1 MPSSWLGVHANT
13 CQFESCRNE
22 SQSLYSTVKG
32 WRPWLQYNNN
42 VLLWTPTVCFLGR
55 SGDAEYDST
64 IITSHSI
71 MDEASSSGDERKN
84 IGITFLG
91 SALHWKWM
99 WPRQLIHLYNMGGP
113 VPTKWDRFP
122 DGTERHPWGW
132 HGKPAHTQY
141 DFYQWLCGVRGC

>member
-1 MPSSWLGVHANT
+1 MECRLPDWVSMQIHANLRDAEMSHKAFT
-13 CQFESCRNE
+13 AP
-22 SQSLYSTVKG
+22 LKDDAHDYSTITMCYFG
-32 WRPWLQYNNN
+32 R
-42 VLLWTPTVCFLGR
+42 FLGR

-113 VPTKWDRFP
+113 VPTK
-122 DGTERHPWGW
+122 
-132 HGKPAHTQY
+132 
-141 DFYQWLCGVRGC
+141 